1 MLQRLK
7 NIIKHNRA
15 LYSFLL
21 LLISPYRNYLDS
33 RQRKLYELW
42 QRDYKVVRTNKRLY
56 RQPLVSIIV
65 PTYNTPTKYLRE
77 MVQSVESQSYDNW
90 ELIIV
95 DDASPDTGL
104 KQEISA
110 IAKTNAKI
118 KPLFLKANHHIA
130 GATNYGIHKAS
141 GEYVALLDHDDVL
154 HPDALLRI
162 VEKIN
167 NLPDLYIL
175 MRLSLMNVDDN
186 INHFSN
192 LIGMLISCGRSTILR
207 TLLSY
212 SGNFCW
218 SWKVK
223 MVTTTELK
231 IGSFFCA

>member
-7 NIIKHNRA
+7 NMIKHNRA

-65 PTYNTPTKYLRE
+65 PAYNTPTKYLRE

-104 KQEISA
+104 KQKNYEI
-110 IAKTNAKI
+110 
-118 KPLFLKANHHIA
+118 
-130 GATNYGIHKAS
+130 GRAS
-141 GEYVALLDHDDVL
+141 CRERV
-154 HPDALLRI
+154 
-162 VEKIN
+162 
-167 NLPDLYIL
+167 
-175 MRLSLMNVDDN
+175 
-186 INHFSN
+186 
-192 LIGMLISCGRSTILR
+192 
-207 TLLSY
+207 
-212 SGNFCW
+212 
-218 SWKVK
+218 
-223 MVTTTELK
+223 
-231 IGSFFCA
+231 